1 MALISTLRNK
11 MGKVVLVFVGAS
23 MLAFILTD
31 LFQSNSALLGG
42 NDNNI
47 ATIAGKDIS
56 YEEFQAKVDELAYV
70 FAVNQG
76 REARGEEMD
85 QIRDQAWNA
94 LVLDNAYNTQYSSL
108 GLEVTDA
115 EIVDMVQGN
124 NIDPQIK
131 QFFTDPNTGEF
142 ARENVINFLQ
152 QLNNAPAQQRASWLT
167 FENSLK
173 PARLANKYANLITS
187 TNYVTEAEA
196 KNKYVAQ
203 NSNMTVDYFYVPFFS
218 VKDSMFD
225 VSESEKKSY
234 LSSHSEDYQREESR
248 SLNYVVFP
256 IEASADDSAFVK
268 EEIMRLKSD
277 FATAENDSLFA
288 LRNSDS
294 DLPFRSITDPSQ
306 LPSEMIGAEIGT
318 ISEPVLTGGKYMMY
332 KLADI
337 TEGNEAFV
345 KARHILIETDGTG
358 DEAKAAAKSKAQD
371 LIRQLKRGADF
382 AELAAVN
389 SADQSNATN
398 GGDLG
403 WFGENGSFVQ
413 PFKDAAFGHKGTGL
427 IPEPVETSFGYHII
441 QIDEPKT
448 YTVYKLATIEKEL
461 FASDI
466 TLNETYRLAD
476 MLASNSDDVESF
488 KASAAEQGLQVRTAS
503 NIGKNENRIGV
514 ISDARNIVL
523 WLYNQG
529 EVDKVSDVKEFDDK
543 YVVAVMTAKQEEGT
557 AKLSQV
563 DNEITTKV
571 LNQKK
576 ADYIKNKI
584 AEVSAEDF
592 EAMKEAYGT
601 EARTGSANL
610 TLSSNTFTN
619 VGFAPEAVGVAFS
632 LEVGEKTAAFE
643 VPNGVIV
650 LSATAKSMAEDQEDY
665 TASVSQVEN
674 ERRGRQAVIAN
685 FPLSFSPIFVPQS
698 LDDAVKE
705 YAEIE
710 DKRYK
715 YF

>member
-1 MALISTLRNK
+1 